1 MDQYKAVSEADIP
14 PDLQWD
20 AGILYHLLVWKFL
33 YQIVETPVGEVAER
47 AAHEYAVDELRKVY
61 VERDERTIELLWNE
75 LTDYAVPLPQDIDP
89 LRALSDLLVF
99 IPEYPFSNN
108 DVNWTA
114 IYGDAADNWDNYIS
128 PAALENATDFQHKPK
143 VIAAL
148 YAYLE
153 RLEYGWYP
161 DDRLS
166 AVLDADRD
174 PESLEHL
181 FKSVIGEHLLNH
193 QFVLPASTLLN
204 VFAHPMLQH
213 YTEYHETM
221 LAEQRENDDYE
232 YEPESVHF
240 PYSEALYKRLLDYG
254 EHPRDAGFA
263 LHDLDFAYEQ
273 MLKTFNADNEKAVLR
288 KARALLW
295 KCAQDVPDFTDFSS
309 LLEYCD
315 NLFANERA
323 FEVEEDTAPRNPLDE
338 RFEAVEEYARTKSR
352 MILTGR
358 GFHIPSNVL
367 NATEPYKQLGI
378 ATTAAR
384 EARFAVTAM
393 PDAAGAIM
401 AILYQTYVDYGLFNF
416 AKAVAGAWA
425 SGADLLVF
433 LKKLEGVE

>member
-1 MDQYKAVSEADIP
+1 MDQYNAVSKVGIS

-33 YQIVETPVGEVAER
+33 HQIVEAPVGEEAER

-61 VERDERTIELLWNE
+61 VERDEQTIELLWNE
-75 LTDYAVPLPQDIDP
+75 LTDYKVPLPQDVDA

-99 IPEYPFSNN
+99 IPEYPFDRN

-153 RLEYGWYP
+153 RLQYGWYP
-161 DDRLS
+161 YER
-166 AVLDADRD
+166 LDAALEADRY

-181 FKSVIGEHLLNH
+181 FKNVIGEWLLNH

-213 YTEYHETM
+213 YTQYHEMM

-240 PYSEALYKRLLDYG
+240 PYSEELYKLLLDYG
-254 EHPRDAGFA
+254 AHPRDAGFA

-273 MLKTFNADNEKAVLR
+273 MLKASNADNEGIVLN
-288 KARALLW
+288 KARALLR
-295 KCAQDVPDFTDFSS
+295 KCAQDVPNFTDFSG

-315 NLFANERA
+315 SLFANEKA
-323 FEVEEDTAPRNPLDE
+323 FEVEEDTAQRNPLDE
-338 RFEAVEEYARTKSR
+338 RFEAVKEYAQTKAR
-352 MILTGR
+352 MILTGQ

-378 ATTAAR
+378 VTTAAR

-393 PDAAGAIM
+393 PDAAGTIM
-401 AILYQTYVDYGLFNF
+401 AILYQTYVDYNLFNF

-425 SGADLLVF
+425 SGADLLTF

>member
-1 MDQYKAVSEADIP
+1 MNQYSAVSKAGIS

-20 AGILYHLLVWKFL
+20 AGILYHLLVWEFL
-33 YQIVETPVGEVAER
+33 YQIAETLDGEEAER
-47 AAHEYAVDELRKVY
+47 AAHEYAVDKLRKVY
-61 VERDERTIELLWNE
+61 VERDEQTIELLWNE

-99 IPEYPFSNN
+99 IPQYPFDLN
-108 DVNWTA
+108 DVNWTG
-114 IYGDAADNWDNYIS
+114 IYQEAAEDWGSYIS
-128 PAALENATDFQHKPK
+128 PRALDGATDFQHNSK
-143 VIAAL
+143 VMAAL

-153 RLEYGWYP
+153 RMDYGWHP
-161 DDRLS
+161 DERLD
-166 AVLDADRD
+166 AVLEADRD
-174 PESLEHL
+174 PEALEHL
-181 FKSVIGEHLLNH
+181 FKSVIGELLLNH

-204 VFAHPMLQH
+204 VFAHPMLQD

-254 EHPRDAGFA
+254 VHPRDAGFA

-273 MLKTFNADNEKAVLR
+273 MLKASNADSEKDVLK
-288 KARALLW
+288 KARALLQ
-295 KCAQDVPDFTDFSS
+295 KCAQDVPNFTDFSS
-309 LLEYCD
+309 LLAYCD
-315 NLFANERA
+315 SLFADEKA
-323 FEVEEDTAPRNPLDE
+323 FEVEEDAAQRNPLDE
-338 RFEAVEEYARTKSR
+338 RFEAVKEYARTEAR
-352 MILTGR
+352 MIPAGQ

-367 NATEPYKQLGI
+367 DATEPYKQLGI
-378 ATTAAR
+378 VTTAAR